1 MLGLS
6 SKIRVGDKAIDFTLP
21 DVDMNFRNLRDFL
34 GQKTVLAFSVSAFT
48 SRCTKEMCE
57 FRDFMARL
65 INLKAYVIGISL
77 NDPFTNSDLVEKN
90 KLRFPILWDYK
101 RQVFKDYGLESEI
114 FPVYD
119 DSSYSK
125 SAILILDPIGV
136 VRYVW
141 VSSNP
146 EPEPNYQEI
155 QNKIEELP

>member
-65 INLKAYVIGISL
+65 INLKAHVIGISL
-77 NDPFTNSDLVEKN
+77 NDPFTNSDLLEKN

-119 DSSYSK
+119 GSSYSK
-125 SAILILDPIGV
+125 SAILILDRIGV